1 VKKKTTE
8 KKNKREK
15 QKTKKKIE
23 NKKKG
28 VNRGCKSRRT
38 PPFQPS
44 RFLCVVVSFLL
55 FLRRPLFFSSF
66 FSLHLSSTL
75 VPAAVFLRVAPLF
88 SFAIIV

>member
-1 VKKKTTE
+1 LKT
-8 KKNKREK
+8 
-15 QKTKKKIE
+15 
-23 NKKKG
+23 KKG

-44 RFLCVVVSFLL
+44 RFLCMVVSFLL

>member
-1 VKKKTTE
+1 MKKKPQ
-8 KKNKREK
+8 K
-15 QKTKKKIE
+15 KTKEKNRKRKK
-23 NKKKG
+23 KLKTKKG
-28 VNRGCKSRRT
+28 VNRGCKGRRT

-44 RFLCVVVSFLL
+44 RFLGVVVSFLL
-55 FLRRPLFFSSF
+55 FLHRPLFFSSF